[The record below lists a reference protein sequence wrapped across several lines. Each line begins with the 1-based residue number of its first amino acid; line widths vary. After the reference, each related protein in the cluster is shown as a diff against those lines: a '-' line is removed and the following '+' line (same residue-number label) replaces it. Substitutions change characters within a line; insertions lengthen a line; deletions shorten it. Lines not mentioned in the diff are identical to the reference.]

1 MTTSPRVTTAVEG
14 ILDERVIVRLVSEA
28 GGEVDLVHGRQGRGW
43 IEEHIGGYQNAAR
56 YSRWAV
62 LVDLNGDSCAPEL
75 RSDWGIDARPAGLC
89 FRVAVRSVES
99 WLLADREHLA
109 RFLSVAPSRIPARP
123 DTEDDPKDSLINIAR
138 RSRSRR
144 IRDAIVPGVN
154 ARVGPLYTST
164 LSQFVDEHW
173 DPAAAAEASPSLARC
188 RARLAELVARPT
200 PA

>member
-1 MTTSPRVTTAVEG
+1 MTTSPRVTVAVEG
-14 ILDERVIVRLVSEA
+14 VLDERVLIRLVAEA
-28 GGEVDLVHGRQGRGW
+28 GGEIDLVHGRQGRGW

-56 YSRWAV
+56 YSKWAV

-75 RSDWGIDARPAGLC
+75 RRDWGVEAGPNGLC

-99 WLLADREHLA
+99 WLLADRGHLA
-109 RFLSVAPSRIPARP
+109 SFLSVAPSRIPTRP
-123 DTEDDPKDSLINIAR
+123 DTEPDAKEALINVAR

-144 IRDAIVPGVN
+144 IRDAIVPGLN

-164 LSQFVDEHW
+164 LGQFVDEQW
-173 DPAAAAEASPSLARC
+173 DPARAAEASPSLARC
-188 RARLAELVARPT
+188 RARLAELVQRPT